1 MTFNSKDVS
10 LYELALASEQPPQP
24 LKISPSTFKAM
35 IETVVDTLIH
45 HDISATIWVKLP
57 RGQAWQT
64 LLDHYCRTVS
74 TPPSLYILKRQ
85 ASESTSSRSARTNES
100 DTASPR
106 TSRVPETSSASPH
119 SPPLARIDHPSILS
133 DDDDDDDS
141 SSFEANTDMGGTT
154 LPLASDSRLRREYF
168 VLVMAPQFQ
177 ALMLAHRPRSARQTS
192 VESPGAPLANTTLR
206 RSSGVADDEP
216 ERKNPLLGL
225 CSFDP
230 ITLQNVLGGIHQA
243 LDVVQNQGK
252 GTSEIVSVLEGWANQ
267 ENLLAHAT
275 LDPTVL
281 NSFWRSQTQLH
292 EDLYNSSNSAR
303 RQSEKASS
311 LQLENEEL
319 LNAVR
324 LKNEFLQS
332 VGQELR
338 TPLSAM
344 KTALTLLES
353 PNIRPPQR
361 QRYMELLKQE
371 CDRQGALITS
381 VLDLL
386 QLETFEDQPT
396 MQPLRMMDVVPG
408 VVSTYQPLAQ
418 EKGVMLAYTIPEDLP
433 AVSCI
438 NSWLRQIVINLLHNG
453 IKFTQKG
460 GQVWVRG
467 RAQGDYVQLEFRDT
481 GIGIAPTDIPRIFD
495 RFYRVRHS
503 AGEDA
508 SGAGLGLSIVQQLL
522 LRCGGSVS
530 VQSRQGEGSV
540 FNVLLPVYH

>member
-1 MTFNSKDVS
+1 MTSNLKDVS
-10 LYELALASEQPPQP
+10 LYELALASEQAPQP
-24 LKISPSTFKAM
+24 LKISPSTFKVM
-35 IETVVDTLIH
+35 IETVVDMLVH
-45 HDISATIWVKLP
+45 HDISATIWIKLP

-64 LLDHYCRTVS
+64 LFDHYCRTVS
-74 TPPSLYILKRQ
+74 TPPNLYILQRQ
-85 ASESTSSRSARTNES
+85 PSKSTLSKSTSTNEARSSSATTAQLS
-100 DTASPR
+100 DTGL
-106 TSRVPETSSASPH
+106 SASPNS
-119 SPPLARIDHPSILS
+119 SPSRLDHPSILT
-133 DDDDDDDS
+133 DDDDEDS
-141 SSFEANTDMGGTT
+141 SSFESSDGMGGTT
-154 LPLASDSRLRREYF
+154 LPLASDSRIRREYF
-168 VLVMAPQFQ
+168 VFVMASQFQ
-177 ALMLAHRPRSARQTS
+177 ALILAHRPRSARQTNS
-192 VESPGAPLANTTLR
+192 EAGASLANTTLR
-206 RSSGVADDEP
+206 SSSSVAEDEP
-216 ERKNPLLGL
+216 ERKNPLLGV
-225 CSFDP
+225 CAFDQT
-230 ITLQNVLGGIHQA
+230 TLGNVLGGIQKA
-243 LDVVQNQGK
+243 LDVVQQKGQG
-252 GTSEIVSVLEGWANQ
+252 TPELVSLYERWDEQ
-267 ENLLAHAT
+267 ENLLSQTT
-275 LDPTVL
+275 LSPHLL
-281 NSFWRSQTQLH
+281 NSLWNRQTQIH
-292 EDLYNSSNSAR
+292 EDLYNSNNSAR
-303 RQSEKASS
+303 RQAERASS

-319 LNAVR
+319 LNAIR
-324 LKNEFLQS
+324 IKNEFLQS

-386 QLETFEDQPT
+386 QLETFEEQPT
-396 MQPLRMMDVVPG
+396 IQPLRMVDVVPG

-418 EKGVMLAYTIPEDLP
+418 EKGVMLAYTIPENLP
-433 AVSCI
+433 AVSCL

-503 AGEDA
+503 PDLQYA

-522 LRCGGSVS
+522 LRCGGSIS
-530 VQSRQGEGSV
+530 VQSRQGEGTV
-540 FNVLLPVYH
+540 FNVLLPVYR